1 MNHEDDLVN
10 IEIDND
16 SQQRLEHI
24 TKLRPK
30 RPNVRRPTIR
40 QPQNK
45 IELINEPEIH
55 TEINE
60 QETKI
65 EKIKTFQQ
73 PIIKLLFNLNYF
85 S

>member
-40 QPQNK
+40 QPQIK

-65 EKIKTFQQ
+65 EKIKKFQQ